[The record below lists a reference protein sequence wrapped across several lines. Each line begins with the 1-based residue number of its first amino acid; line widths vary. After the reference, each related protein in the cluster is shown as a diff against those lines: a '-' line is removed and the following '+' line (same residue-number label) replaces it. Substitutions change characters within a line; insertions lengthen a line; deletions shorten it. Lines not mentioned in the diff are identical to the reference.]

1 MNISAMYNSISFNYI
16 NDTVMQ
22 AYFAREQDLRTSIA
36 ALRAKGQDV
45 SNVDLLDLQTKVQQW
60 SLMTQ
65 VQTTLTKELGDT
77 MKGIV
82 QKAA

>member
-1 MNISAMYNSISFNYI
+1 MNVGMTSSISFNYL
-16 NDTVMQ
+16 NNTVMQ
-22 AYFAREQDLRTSIA
+22 AYMAREQDLRTSVQT
-36 ALRAKGQDV
+36 LRNKGSDV

-60 SLMTQ
+60 SLMSSLQ
-65 VQTTLTKELGDT
+65 STLTKEVGDA

>member
-1 MNISAMYNSISFNYI
+1 MNVGMSTSISFNYL
-16 NDTVMQ
+16 NDTVMA
-22 AYFAREQDLRTSIA
+22 AYSAREQDLRTSVTT
-36 ALRAKGQDV
+36 LRAKGPDV

-60 SLMTQ
+60 SLMSSLQ
-65 VQTTLTKELGDT
+65 STLTKELGDA

>member
-1 MNISAMYNSISFNYI
+1 MNAGMTNSISFNYL

-22 AYFAREQDLRTSIA
+22 AYMAREQDLRTSVQV
-36 ALRAKGQDV
+36 LRAKGSDV

-60 SLMTQ
+60 SLMSSLQ
-65 VQTTLTKELGDT
+65 STLTKEVGDA

>member
-1 MNISAMYNSISFNYI
+1 MNVGMSTSISFNYL

-22 AYFAREQDLRTSIA
+22 AYMAREQDLRTSVMT
-36 ALRAKGQDV
+36 LRSKGADV

-60 SLMTQ
+60 SLMSTLQ
-65 VQTTLTKELGDT
+65 STLTKELGDA

>member
-1 MNISAMYNSISFNYI
+1 MNVGMSTSISFNYL

-22 AYFAREQDLRTSIA
+22 AYMAREQDLRTSVMT
-36 ALRAKGQDV
+36 LRSKGPDV

-60 SLMTQ
+60 SLMSTLQ
-65 VQTTLTKELGDT
+65 STLTKELGDA

>member
-1 MNISAMYNSISFNYI
+1 MA
-16 NDTVMQ
+16 
-22 AYFAREQDLRTSIA
+22 AYSAREQDLRTSVTT
-36 ALRAKGQDV
+36 LRAKGADV

-60 SLMTQ
+60 SLMSSLQ
-65 VQTTLTKELGDT
+65 STLTKELGDA

>member
-1 MNISAMYNSISFNYI
+1 MNVGMANSISFNYL

-22 AYFAREQDLRTSIA
+22 AYMAREQDLRTSVMT
-36 ALRAKGQDV
+36 LRAKGSDV
-45 SNVDLLDLQTKVQQW
+45 SNVDLLDLQTKVQQS
-60 SLMTQ
+60 SLMSTLQ
-65 VQTTLTKELGDT
+65 STLTKEVGDA

>member
-1 MNISAMYNSISFNYI
+1 MNFGMTNSISFNYL

-22 AYFAREQDLRTSIA
+22 AYQARELDLRNAVTQ
-36 ALRAKGQDV
+36 LRAKGTDV

-60 SLMTQ
+60 SLMS
-65 VQTTLTKELGDT
+65 TLQSTLAKEVGDA